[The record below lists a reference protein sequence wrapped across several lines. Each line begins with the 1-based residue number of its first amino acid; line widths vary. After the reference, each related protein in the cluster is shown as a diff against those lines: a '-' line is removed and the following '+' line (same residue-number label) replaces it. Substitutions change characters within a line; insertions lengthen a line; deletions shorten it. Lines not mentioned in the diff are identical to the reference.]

1 MFDYKGHVTKSTKGA
16 LHFQHFTLQC
26 KGYMFT
32 SCHKITSTFNPAN
45 YVKHV
50 ATCKA
55 CVTACGE
62 DVYQQFAILA
72 ESHGNTAP

>member
-32 SCHKITSTFNPAN
+32 SCHKITSLFMTLARAN
-45 YVKHV
+45 VEPPSGFAKQVKM
-50 ATCKA
+50 
-55 CVTACGE
+55 
-62 DVYQQFAILA
+62 
-72 ESHGNTAP
+72 